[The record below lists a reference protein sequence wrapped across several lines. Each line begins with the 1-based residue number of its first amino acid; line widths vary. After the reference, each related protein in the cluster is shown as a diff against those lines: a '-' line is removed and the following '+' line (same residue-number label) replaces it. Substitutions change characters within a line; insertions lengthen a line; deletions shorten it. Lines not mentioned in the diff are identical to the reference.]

1 MAKTKQSTEWA
12 LPEDL
17 RDSAHKIWL
26 AGLGALATAEE
37 EGGKIFKKLVEK
49 GEGMEARGKDVVE
62 NAKAKVGNVWEE
74 VETKIDEK
82 VTAALHRLGVPS
94 RDEIS
99 KLTKKVEDLSKK
111 IEALTAAKASH
122 KAAA

>member
-1 MAKTKQSTEWA
+1 MAKSKQTNEWA

-37 EGGKIFKKLVEK
+37 EGGKLFKKLVEK
-49 GEGMEARGKDVVE
+49 GEGMESRGKDAVE
-62 NAKAKVGNVWEE
+62 NAKSKVSNAWEE
-74 VETKIDEK
+74 VESKIDEK

-111 IEALTAAKASH
+111 IEVLATAKSSAKAT
-122 KAAA
+122 A

>member
-1 MAKTKQSTEWA
+1 MAKSKQTNEWA

-37 EGGKIFKKLVEK
+37 EGGKLFKKLVEK
-49 GEGMEARGKDVVE
+49 GEGMESRGKDAVE
-62 NAKAKVGNVWEE
+62 NAKSKVSNAWEE
-74 VETKIDEK
+74 VESKIDEK

-111 IEALTAAKASH
+111 IEVLATAKSSA